1 MEQSPESKGL
11 LSDGNVQGTY
21 FEYQWNQLI
30 VGNWYSIL
38 GWFDIV
44 RRRKLFMINS
54 GDLIAEK
61 ERVNFSE
68 EGEKVGS
75 ITK

>member
-11 LSDGNVQGTY
+11 LFDGNVQGTY

-44 RRRKLFMINS
+44 SRRKLFMINS
-54 GDLIAEK
+54 GDLIAEN